1 MNQGQASVAMGERLR
16 KVRQQRQLSQ
26 ETLARRAMLAL
37 STIIR
42 IERGQRSAHPETI
55 QRLASALD
63 ISPQWLMRGDDNDR
77 QEV

>member
-1 MNQGQASVAMGERLR
+1 MGERLR

-63 ISPQWLMRGDDNDR
+63 ISPQWLMRGDNNDR

>member
-1 MNQGQASVAMGERLR
+1 MNQGQAPVAMGERLR

-63 ISPQWLMRGDDNDR
+63 ISPQWLMRGDNNDR

>member
-63 ISPQWLMRGDDNDR
+63 ISPQWLMRGDNNDR